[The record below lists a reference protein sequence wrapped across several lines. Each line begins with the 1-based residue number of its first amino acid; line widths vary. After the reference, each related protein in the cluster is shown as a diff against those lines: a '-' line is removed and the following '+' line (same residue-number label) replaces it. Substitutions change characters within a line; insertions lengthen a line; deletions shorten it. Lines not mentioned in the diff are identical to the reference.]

1 MAGITTCPSCAKQN
15 RMPLAASGKPACGA
29 CRAPL
34 PWIVD
39 ATDASFDDAVATTV
53 PVLVD
58 LWAPWCGPCRM
69 VSPLLED
76 LARQRPGQLKIVKL
90 NVDDSPGIAA
100 RYQVQGI
107 PTLLL
112 LNDGNLT
119 ARQTGALPAHALSE
133 WVDAH
138 ASAAAEPRI
147 TRRNVM

>member
-1 MAGITTCPSCAKQN
+1 MHEITACPSCNKQN
-15 RMPLAASGKPACGA
+15 RVPSAATGKPTCGA

-39 ATDASFDDAVATTV
+39 ATDASFDGTVATTV

-69 VSPLLED
+69 ITPILEN
-76 LARQRPGQLKIVKL
+76 LARQRAGRLKVVKV
-90 NVDDSPGIAA
+90 NVDDSPGVAA

-112 LNDGNLT
+112 FNDGKLT
-119 ARQTGALPAHALSE
+119 ARQTGALSAHALTE
-133 WVDAH
+133 WLDAH
-138 ASAAAEPRI
+138 APAAA
-147 TRRNVM
+147 

>member
-1 MAGITTCPSCAKQN
+1 MNELTACTGCNKRNRVPS
-15 RMPLAASGKPACGA
+15 AATGKPTCGA

-39 ATDASFDDAVATTV
+39 ATDASFDSTVATAV

-69 VSPLLED
+69 VTPILEE
-76 LARQRPGQLKIVKL
+76 LARQRAGELKVVKV
-90 NVDDSPGIAA
+90 NVDDSPGIAG

-112 LNDGNLT
+112 FNDGELA

-133 WVDAH
+133 WLDAH
-138 ASAAAEPRI
+138 APA
-147 TRRNVM
+147 TRERLDH

>member
-1 MAGITTCPSCAKQN
+1 MNDITACPSCDKQN
-15 RMPLAASGKPACGA
+15 RVPAAATGRPSCGA

-39 ATDASFDDAVATTV
+39 ATDASFDEAVATSV

-69 VSPLLED
+69 VTPILED
-76 LARQRPGQLKIVKL
+76 LARERAGELKVVKV
-90 NVDDSPGIAA
+90 NVDDSPGVAA

-112 LNDGNLT
+112 FNGGELT
-119 ARQTGALPAHALSE
+119 ARQTGALPAPALTN
-133 WVDAH
+133 WLDAH
-138 ASAAAEPRI
+138 TPAA
-147 TRRNVM
+147 